1 MKKQFIYRGIRAFCL
16 LACLGLVW
24 LGAGDGILPEKTTGR
39 EKRQTPR
46 ERIEALEEQVR
57 EAFSRWIVKVEK
69 VSWEPEE
76 LVDRMREKMEQW
88 REYSRTVTGY
98 IHIFTDPPG
107 HGSLRGYAVIYE
119 GDYHYLDKQ
128 YTFLL
133 TDDGVYQIFSKVYGP
148 AEWRGCMRKL
158 LQSVPWW
165 RIAKEETGSYVHSFA
180 TNKKALYKYRYND
193 ADRISVWYDDMNF
206 VFPELELLECQ
217 GSVEET
223 GDQSLRIR
231 FWNPKEDLER
241 EMQVRAVEMPVY
253 DTYEEWREYLQAL
266 HPELRSCYFCTR
278 TAGEYCADPFI
289 MLETEQMQ
297 YGYFL
302 WEERWYQ
309 ICFDIPGD
317 GDYFHLELQN
327 SSSTCAKMGYTGS
340 IPSYWWRMDAK
351 GNIMEADLMED
362 VYWLVEEISPGQI
375 FSFECKMV
383 REQENDIWGEKVYQ
397 VAVTAQ
403 GEEEPFQ
410 VFEVESGR
418 DHGDG
423 LFSSW
428 DFEDAFYFVDFNA
441 DGYRDLESLYYYGA
455 NGGSVI
461 TFVWSPSQGEFVR
474 MPEELGNWDYIVYP
488 ETRRLSV
495 FYREGGAGGARE
507 LYQWSGETDYELIRY
522 KEYRYED
529 VWDED
534 DNYVGE
540 LYYIRIVAYDQGRE
554 KVLTDYTYD
563 SDDDSSN
570 YVGLLYGLD
579 VAWEKK
585 VVVTGQ
591 DKSCILRYAQNKAV
605 IDEDGQE
612 EVYLDYLFLFRE
624 DTYLICALP
633 EYEAPAAYSDFT
645 WKKDTEQLVVSYE
658 DGSQRSYQWDGE
670 RFTGCGDYIDAR

>member
-24 LGAGDGILPEKTTGR
+24 LAAGDGILPGKTTGR
-39 EKRQTPR
+39 EKRHTPG
-46 ERIEALEEQVR
+46 ERGEALEEQVL

-76 LVDRMREKMEQW
+76 LVDRMREKMERWQ
-88 REYSRTVTGY
+88 EYSRTVTGY

-133 TDDGVYQIFSKVYGP
+133 TDDGIYQIFSKVYGP
-148 AEWRGCMRKL
+148 VEWRGCMRKL
-158 LQSVPWW
+158 LQSVPQW
-165 RIAKEETGSYVHSFA
+165 RITKEESRSYVHSFA
-180 TNKKALYKYRYND
+180 TNKKALYRYAYND
-193 ADRISVWYDDMNF
+193 ADRISVWYDGMNF
-206 VFPELELLECQ
+206 AFPELLECQ

-231 FWNPKEDLER
+231 FWNPKGDQER

-266 HPELRSCYFCTR
+266 HPELRGCYFCTR
-278 TAGEYCADPFI
+278 TVGEYCADPFI
-289 MLETEQMQ
+289 MLETEEIQ
-297 YGYFL
+297 YGYFQ
-302 WEERWYQ
+302 WEGRWYQ

-317 GDYFHLELQN
+317 GGYFYMELRD
-327 SSSTCAKMGYTGS
+327 TCAKMGYVGS
-340 IPSYWWRMDAK
+340 IPSYWWRMDEK
-351 GNIMEADLMED
+351 GNIIEADLMED
-362 VYWLVEEISPGQI
+362 VYWLMEEISPGQI
-375 FSFECKMV
+375 FSFECTMV
-383 REQENDIWGEKVYQ
+383 RAQENDIWDEKVYQ

-418 DHGDG
+418 GHGDG
-423 LFSSW
+423 FSSW

-455 NGGSVI
+455 NSGSVI

-474 MPEELGNWDYIVYP
+474 MPEELGNWDYRVYP
-488 ETRRLSV
+488 ETRRLEV
-495 FYREGGAGGARE
+495 YYRGGAASGQHE
-507 LYQWSGETDYELIRY
+507 LYQWSGEMDYELIRY
-522 KEYRYED
+522 REYEYED
-529 VWDED
+529 VWDEE
-534 DNYVGE
+534 DNLVGE
-540 LYYIRIVAYDQGRE
+540 LYHEKIVAVDQGRE
-554 KVLTDYTYD
+554 KVLADYTYD
-563 SDDDSSN
+563 FDDDSSN
-570 YVGLLYGLD
+570 YVGLLYDLD

-591 DKSCILRYAQNKAV
+591 NKSCILRYAQDKAV

-612 EVYLDYLFLFRE
+612 EVYQDYLFLFRE

-633 EYEAPAAYSDFT
+633 EQEAPAAYADIV
-645 WKKDTEQLVVSYE
+645 WEKEAQRLVVGYE
-658 DGSQRSYQWDGE
+658 NGMAQGYRWNGAEFILETGE
-670 RFTGCGDYIDAR
+670 